1 MRFTLA
7 DTILSPAHGASFTS
21 LEEALSLQESLL
33 TPVAHV
39 LVKPSAAH
47 ALLLEINLLSS
58 SGQTSRIPGLVEK
71 AIYFYSLPP
80 LNQPSVLA
88 FSERRLKF
96 AN

>member
-1 MRFTLA
+1 MHFTLA

-21 LEEALSLQESLL
+21 LKEAVTLRESLL

-47 ALLLEINLLSS
+47 SLLLEINLLSS
-58 SGQTSRIPGLVEK
+58 SGQTSRISGLVEK
-71 AIYFYSLPP
+71 VIYFHSLPP
-80 LNQPSVLA
+80 LNQPLVLV